1 MLRVLFDDE
10 IFSTQL
16 EGGVSRYFT
25 HLVEELPA
33 AGVTPLLPFR
43 LTCNRHLGQSRAFAG
58 WQPPRFPGSR
68 RMIRAINRRDS
79 LAALDRGQFEIWHA
93 SWYDGTALAHVRTQP
108 AKRVVATV
116 YDMTPEVMPE
126 AIVAGFD
133 NPHAGKLAMVEA
145 ADLVVAISAATKADL
160 LRFSPVPADRVRV
173 VHLGV
178 GERLLWRPALGR
190 PEGLPDRFL
199 LFVGK
204 RGGYKNFDGVAPALA
219 ALLAATPDLHLVC
232 VGGGSLAVAESAPF
246 QAVGAQD
253 RVRQIQAD
261 DGTLAWCYAHA
272 AAFLFPSRYE
282 GFGLPILEAFINRCP
297 AVLAERSCFP
307 EIGGEAALYF
317 DPDRPEALVDQLG
330 RLLATPEERRRLG
343 DAGALRA
350 RDFSWRRTAAAHA
363 DLYRELALSGPVAG

>member
-43 LTCNRHLGQSRAFAG
+43 LTCNRHLAESAAFGG
-58 WQPPRFPGSR
+58 WRPPRFAGSR
-68 RMIRAINRRDS
+68 RLIRAVNRQGS
-79 LAALDRGQFEIWHA
+79 LAALDRGRYEIFHA
-93 SWYDGTALAHVRTQP
+93 SWYDATALAHAR
-108 AKRVVATV
+108 AHADKRVVATV
-116 YDMTPEVMPE
+116 YDMTPEIMPE
-126 AIVAGFD
+126 AIVGAFG
-133 NPHAGKLAMVEA
+133 NPHAGKLAMAEA
-145 ADLVVAISAATKADL
+145 ADVVVTISASTKADL
-160 LRFSPVPADRVRV
+160 LRFSKVPADRVRV

-178 GERLLWRPALGR
+178 GTGLLWRPAWGR

-219 ALLAATPDLHLVC
+219 RILAETPDLHLLC
-232 VGGGSLAVAESAPF
+232 VGGGPLSPAETAPF
-246 QAVGAQD
+246 DAAGVAR
-253 RVRQIQAD
+253 RVRQLQAD
-261 DGTLAWCYAHA
+261 DRTLAWCYAHA
-272 AAFLFPSRYE
+272 AAFVFPSRYE

-307 EIGGEAALYF
+307 EIGGEAARYF
-317 DPDRPEALVDQLG
+317 DPDRPEELVELIG
-330 RLLATPEERRRLG
+330 RLLAVPDERRRLG
-343 DAGALRA
+343 EAGAVRA
-350 RDFSWRRTAAAHA
+350 RDFTWARTAAAHA
-363 DLYRELALSGPVAG
+363 ALYRELVAA

>member
-33 AGVTPLLPFR
+33 AGVSPLLPFR
-43 LTCNRHLGQSRAFAG
+43 LTCNRHLAQSPAFAG
-58 WQPPRFPGSR
+58 WHPLRFPGSR
-68 RMIRAINRRDS
+68 RVIRAINRRDS
-79 LAALDRGQFEIWHA
+79 LAALDQGQFEIWHA
-93 SWYDGTALAHVRTQP
+93 SWYDGGALGHVRTQP
-108 AKRVVATV
+108 AKRVVTTV

-126 AIVAGFD
+126 AIRAGIG
-133 NPHAGKLAMVEA
+133 NPHVGKLAMVEA

-160 LRFSPVPADRVRV
+160 LRFSAVPADKIRV

-178 GERLLWRPALGR
+178 GERLLWRPAQDR
-190 PEGLPDRFL
+190 PDGLPDRFL

-204 RGGYKNFDGVAPALA
+204 RAGYKNFDGVAPALA

-232 VGGGSLAVAESAPF
+232 VGGGPLTPTEIAPF
-246 QAVGAQD
+246 GIAGD

-261 DGTLAWCYAHA
+261 DATLAWCYAHA

-297 AVLAERSCFP
+297 TVLAERSCFP
-307 EIGGEAALYF
+307 EIGGDAALYF
-317 DPDRPEALVDQLG
+317 DPDRPDALVDRIG
-330 RLLATPEERRRLG
+330 RLLAAPDERRRLG
-343 DAGALRA
+343 EAGAVRA
-350 RDFSWRRTAAAHA
+350 RDFTWARMAAAHA
-363 DLYRELALSGPVAG
+363 DLYRALV

>member
-43 LTCNRHLGQSRAFAG
+43 LTCNRHLAQSPAFSG

-68 RMIRAINRRDS
+68 RVIRAINQLGSR
-79 LAALDRGQFEIWHA
+79 AALDRGRFEIWHA
-93 SWYDGTALAHVRTQP
+93 SWYDGAALARVRAQP

-116 YDMTPEVMPE
+116 YDMTPEVMPQ
-126 AIVAGFD
+126 AIAAGIGD
-133 NPHAGKLAMVEA
+133 PHAGKLAIVEA

-160 LRFSPVPADRVRV
+160 LRFSTVPADRVRV
-173 VHLGV
+173 IHLGV
-178 GERLLWRPALGR
+178 GERLLWRPSLGH
-190 PEGLPDRFL
+190 PAGLPDRFL

-219 ALLAATPDLHLVC
+219 ALMAATPDLHLVC
-232 VGGGSLAVAESAPF
+232 IGGGPLSTAELAPF
-246 QAVGAQD
+246 QTAGAQD
-253 RVRQIQAD
+253 RVGQIQAD
-261 DGTLAWCYAHA
+261 DPTLAWCYAHA

-297 AVLAERSCFP
+297 TVLAECSCFP
-307 EIGGEAALYF
+307 EIGGDAAIYF
-317 DPDRPEALVDQLG
+317 NPDRPDTLVDQLG
-330 RLLATPEERRRLG
+330 RLIADDATRQSLG
-343 DAGALRA
+343 EAGSLRA
-350 RDFSWRRTAAAHA
+350 RDFTWQRTAEAHA
-363 DLYRELALSGPVAG
+363 ALYRELA